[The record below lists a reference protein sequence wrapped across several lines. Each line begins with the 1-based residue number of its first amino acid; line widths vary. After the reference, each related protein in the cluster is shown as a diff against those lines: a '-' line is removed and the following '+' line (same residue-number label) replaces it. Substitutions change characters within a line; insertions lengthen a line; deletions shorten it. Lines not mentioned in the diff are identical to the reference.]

1 MACYQ
6 RDIPQ
11 HVSSG
16 YFVGVGKTCDLQA
29 VRNWDLKCILVSGGI
44 SDQGCVTQKP
54 TWLKSEGRIHR
65 DRALAALE
73 QNQIIWRV
81 AKLFRMGHAAFGLL
95 PLELVRIQ
103 GPPLITLNP
112 TAPGH
117 KKQ

>member
-1 MACYQ
+1 M
-6 RDIPQ
+6 
-11 HVSSG
+11 
-16 YFVGVGKTCDLQA
+16 GVRKTCDLQA
-29 VRNWDLKCILVSGGI
+29 VRNWDLKCILVSGGV

-95 PLELVRIQ
+95 PLELVRIK

-117 KKQ
+117 RKQ